1 MICNFCGS
9 TLDDNE
15 FECPYCGHKTDVQ
28 PQVVSSDDFDDE
40 PVSSRASIFNRKR
53 EQAKPEPEE
62 EYYEEEEYEEQ
73 PRRTSRK
80 ASFSAPKFSGSSKS
94 MGSFPLFLMSA
105 ASALLSLICLI
116 SLISANG
123 KIKNLEQDM
132 LSQFYQLQSSN
143 SEISSKIDSVNG
155 TVSAVGTTISESNN
169 SKNITVT
176 QQPTSES
183 TYLDRG
189 SDSDVNQNVAIFRA
203 AASGAMTGVEW
214 QIKVGDEWVAL
225 SWDENSNNE
234 TYGLH
239 VYNDIGPSQTKTE
252 LCAHGVKQSA
262 FATYRCVFTD
272 SYGTKATEPVTL
284 SERAA

>member
-15 FECPYCGHKTDVQ
+15 LECPYCGHKTEVQ

-40 PVSSRASIFNRKR
+40 SVSSRASMFNKRR
-53 EQAKPEPEE
+53 EQAAPVE
-62 EYYEEEEYEEQ
+62 EYYEEEEEYEEPA
-73 PRRTSRK
+73 PRSSKR
-80 ASFSAPKFSGSSKS
+80 ASFSLPKSNGNVKS

-116 SLISANG
+116 SVISANG
-123 KIKNLEQDM
+123 RIKNMEQDL

-143 SEISSKIDSVNG
+143 AELSSKIDSVSG
-155 TVSAVGTTISESNN
+155 SVSAVGTTISESNN
-169 SKNITVT
+169 SRNITIS

-189 SDSDVNQNVAIFRA
+189 SENDVNQNVAIFRA

-262 FATYRCVFTD
+262 FATYRCVFID
-272 SYGTKATEPVTL
+272 SYGNKATDPVTL
-284 SERAA
+284 TERAA